1 LNTQVKKIKTIFS
14 VLASPS
20 RLEILR
26 ILAAKGS
33 MSYSE
38 LKEQS
43 GFRPKKESGK
53 FAYHLKKLVQQ
64 SLITQNRSEKRY
76 ILSPLGRLVLSLSK
90 QIEEQSV
97 IESGRLYVR
106 ESSQR
111 MEEFDPA
118 KIIQS
123 LVKEANMPLDAAQ
136 KIADE
141 AESRIYKFQ
150 LTYLT
155 APLIREMVNSILLE
169 EGKEQYWRKLTRVGM
184 PVYDINQLLESTGK
198 SEMGQEELI
207 FSTSKHLFSEYLM
220 HSNLPSDLIDA
231 HLNGDVHLPNTDQW
245 LLKPDIIEL
254 DLNTVDELITIARSR
269 ANPITD
275 KNGRLALISIVN
287 SLSREAAREI
297 YLKGISNFFKDDDDP
312 ETTFKLLS
320 LSMPSYYDTP
330 LLTLE
335 LETADKALLE
345 AYDKYCYSV
354 KEPKIFLALPSSV
367 KLNAPKWGG
376 GYLITNGS
384 TTISGARF
392 DSKKYINIII
402 NSISINAP
410 RLAYDSHNDRMYFM
424 ARALMLMEI
433 VDSAVNFRL
442 KTIASNINN
451 GLLPSLSSAL
461 KKHPADFMRALVNI
475 VGLREAS
482 AIFAERMDS
491 TISIKEQIIGDLQAK
506 IRDRMSD
513 AAYISYIKDDG
524 SARLAQLDQQRL
536 GKGRVLM
543 SKYSEG
549 YTLDSSDGPLIKEV
563 QTLSSLLEGGLSVEL
578 IATKQSGESG
588 RDRLN
593 GINGYVLLNRM
604 VKCTVCGWINPP
616 DAKTCRHC
624 NIEIKANAN

>member
-1 LNTQVKKIKTIFS
+1 MNIQVKKIKTIFS

-76 ILSPLGRLVLSLSK
+76 MLSPLGRLVLSLSK

-123 LVKEANMPLDAAQ
+123 LVKEANMSLDAAQ

-141 AESRIYKFQ
+141 AESRIYRFQ

-184 PVYDINQLLESTGK
+184 PVYDINQLLESTGR

-220 HSNLPSDLIDA
+220 HSSLPSDLIDA

-245 LLKPDIIEL
+245 LLKPDVIEL
-254 DLNTVDELITIARSR
+254 DLNTVDELMAISGSKT
-269 ANPITD
+269 NPLTNR
-275 KNGRLALISIVN
+275 NGKLALISVVN
-287 SLSREAAREI
+287 TLSREAAREI
-297 YLKGISNFFKDDDDP
+297 YLKGANNFLKDDDP
-312 ETTFKLLS
+312 ETTFRLLS
-320 LSMPSYYDTP
+320 LSMPSYHDTP
-330 LLTLE
+330 VLTLE
-335 LETADKALLE
+335 LESADKMLIE
-345 AYDKYCYSV
+345 AYNNYCYSV
-354 KEPKIFLALPSSV
+354 KEPKIFLAFPSNV

-376 GYLITNGS
+376 GYLITDGS
-384 TTISGARF
+384 ATISGARF
-392 DSKKYINIII
+392 DSKKYINIIM

-433 VDSAVNFRL
+433 VDSAVNLRL

-451 GLLPSLSSAL
+451 GLLPTLNSAL

-482 AIFAERMDS
+482 AVFTEGSDNTAP
-491 TISIKEQIIGDLQAK
+491 IKEQIIGGLQAR
-506 IRDRMSD
+506 IRDKMND
-513 AAYISYIKDDG
+513 TAYISYIKDDG
-524 SARLAQLDQQRL
+524 NTRLAQLDQQKL
-536 GKGRVLM
+536 GKGRVSI

-549 YTLDSSDGPLIKEV
+549 YTLDGVDGSLVKEV
-563 QTLSSLLEGGLSVEL
+563 QTLSGLLEGGLSVEL
-578 IATKQSGESG
+578 ISNKQSEERGW
-588 RDRLN
+588 DRLN
-593 GINGYVLLNRM
+593 GINGYVLLNKM
-604 VKCTVCGWINPP
+604 VKCAVCGWVNPP

-624 NIEIKANAN
+624 NIEIKAGTLR